1 MSALADRFYRLEVH
15 SVVHGISVEEST
27 TLRPLL
33 DRLTQSLAEP
43 PRVLSN
49 EGGRVR
55 LDGTT
60 VDGDDVRIVLSHYQ
74 RVAPIGDGRIDDG
87 WAALDRLQRS
97 GDHTT

>member
-15 SVVHGISVEEST
+15 SFVHGVSVEEST

-33 DRLTQSLAEP
+33 DLLAKSLAQP

-74 RVAPIGDGRIDDG
+74 RVAPIGDGMVDDG
-87 WAALDRLQRS
+87 WAALERLQRS
-97 GDHTT
+97 SDHST